1 MAWKS
6 TTHKYGQPGIFHT
19 PSYQSS
25 GHPWTTGSVINTNTM
40 QRVRFPR
47 VTKSFTVLNTGS
59 DANDHIL
66 VTFAPNGG
74 RTDWAADCLAGARV
88 VAATD
93 DVFAGNHY
101 VAIAGQTGSYTFN
114 VKCKEVFISNVSAV
128 LGHGN
133 QQGYILTAE
142 LTSITTG
149 SMYVL
154 TGSGISS
161 TDGTVAM

>member
-1 MAWKS
+1 M
-6 TTHKYGQPGIFHT
+6 
-19 PSYQSS
+19 
-25 GHPWTTGSVINTNTM
+25 
-40 QRVRFPR
+40 FPR

-59 DANDHIL
+59 ATIDHIL
-66 VTFAPNGG
+66 VTFAPNSPSA
-74 RTDWAADCLAGARV
+74 DWAADCFAGARV
-88 VAATD
+88 AAAAN
-93 DVFAGNHY
+93 DVFTGNHY
-101 VAIAGQTGSYTFN
+101 VAIAGGTGSYTFD
-114 VKCKEVFISNVSAV
+114 VKCKEVFISNVATV

-154 TGSGISS
+154 TGSGLSS